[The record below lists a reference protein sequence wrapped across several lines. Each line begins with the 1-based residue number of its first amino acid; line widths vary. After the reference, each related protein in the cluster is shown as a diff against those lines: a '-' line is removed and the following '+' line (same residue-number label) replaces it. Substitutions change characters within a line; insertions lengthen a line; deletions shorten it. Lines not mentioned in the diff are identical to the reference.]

1 MVLCCEFLFLSF
13 IHQFLSLAL
22 ASGPEFLFPWFFFR
36 RTGGNGVRWPL
47 FKGRLSKCLMHY
59 NEKRHLYSHK
69 ALSVSSHVC
78 PSKEAEYLRP
88 LSLTSRFPHTS
99 FFFYPAFTTK
109 HPHNTL
115 IFLPSFLSTLEY
127 PVFHLAARWAVW
139 MCLVSYVTSFLESL
153 PPAHCHCITCQLLN
167 EGLFSLPFCGT
178 NMIP

>member
-1 MVLCCEFLFLSF
+1 MSFFFFFPLSF

-22 ASGPEFLFPWFFFR
+22 ASGPEFLFFFFR

-88 LSLTSRFPHTS
+88 LSLMIRFPHTHLL
-99 FFFYPAFTTK
+99 FFFTPK

-127 PVFHLAARWAVW
+127 PVFHLAARWCCENVPCQLCNIISWVVAS
-139 MCLVSYVTSFLESL
+139 CSL
-153 PPAHCHCITCQLLN
+153 PLHNLPATQW
-167 EGLFSLPFCGT
+167 GSFFSLPFWGT